1 MHKFISKKINEWHY
15 DAVSSKKQRPQFKSR
30 PRYGGA
36 GRSKVLQLL
45 KKNHK
50 NTTKCF
56 WETLT

>member
-45 KKNHK
+45 KKI
-50 NTTKCF
+50 TKTQQSVF
-56 WETLT
+56 GKH